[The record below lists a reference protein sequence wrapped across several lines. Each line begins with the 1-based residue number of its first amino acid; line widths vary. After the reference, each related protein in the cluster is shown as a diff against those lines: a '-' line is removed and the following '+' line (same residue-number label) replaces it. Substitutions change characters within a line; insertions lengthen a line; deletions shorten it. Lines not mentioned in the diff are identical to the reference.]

1 MNWEDS
7 KNYLNE
13 QYKAGIEKETLDRIN
28 EFFKDYD
35 KDNYK
40 LIKKE
45 YLAAALRRFIFRYL
59 LEKRADVE
67 ISETQLIS
75 QLARNDIWKP
85 NLTVDQERFDSEL
98 YQLSLVLKVN
108 QAYEYFNLLGG
119 DKLDTNFEKYEQN
132 SNEKEKIEEETI

>member
-13 QYKAGIEKETLDRIN
+13 QYKAGIEKETLDRIK

-85 NLTVDQERFDSEL
+85 NLTDDQERFDSEL

>member
-13 QYKAGIEKETLDRIN
+13 QYKAGIEKETLDRIK

>member
-85 NLTVDQERFDSEL
+85 NLTDDQERFDSEFI
-98 YQLSLVLKVN
+98 S
-108 QAYEYFNLLGG
+108 
-119 DKLDTNFEKYEQN
+119 
-132 SNEKEKIEEETI
+132 IEFGFKS

>member
-45 YLAAALRRFIFRYL
+45 YLSAALRRFIFRYL

-85 NLTVDQERFDSEL
+85 NLTDDQERFDSEL

>member
-85 NLTVDQERFDSEL
+85 NLTDDQERFDSEL